1 MIVLITG
8 ASHTG
13 KTAFA
18 QKLLEKYHMP
28 YLSIDDMGCEPERC
42 CIYGV
47 DYTPIQQILYNRY
60 DRRLPTMI
68 TTNLNL
74 ELIKDRYG
82 ERLLDRFAESY
93 RRVCLDYPSY
103 RSHK

>member
-1 MIVLITG
+1 
-8 ASHTG
+8 
-13 KTAFA
+13 
-18 QKLLEKYHMP
+18 
-28 YLSIDDMGCEPERC
+28 MGCEPERC
-42 CIYGV
+42 CIYGG